1 MEVKDLTKIV
11 VEHFTEP
18 GKGMLIN
25 PITLTLIQA
34 ACTITAKFEQ
44 QESEIT
50 NLKARIETLE
60 NENNNL
66 KKQVY
71 CISNETA
78 QQWVDITPPQIRKS
92 YKIKTEQY
100 YSNIF

>member
-1 MEVKDLTKIV
+1 MEVKNLAQIV
-11 VEHFTEP
+11 VEHFSEP
-18 GKGMLIN
+18 GKGFLIN

-50 NLKARIETLE
+50 KLKARIETLE
-60 NENNNL
+60 KENNNL
-66 KKQVY
+66 KKQAY

-78 QQWVDITPPQIRKS
+78 QQWINTTKQP
-92 YKIKTEQY
+92 Y